1 MLMDRSVKN
10 MYNLE
15 KKDIRKYSKEFNKTY
30 CGKWINRFSLLPG
43 GIVVVS
49 VLLMIISVID
59 SYLEPTNTF
68 YNLEGVLYFISLVI
82 SGSIFAVTQLF
93 YYNMLDKY
101 ISRSSK

>member
-1 MLMDRSVKN
+1 

-15 KKDIRKYSKEFNKTY
+15 KKDIKKYSKEFNKTY
-30 CGKWINRFSLLPG
+30 CGKWLYWLSLLPG
-43 GIVVVS
+43 FIAVIS

-68 YNLEGVLYFISLVI
+68 YNLEGTLYFISLVV
-82 SGSIFAVTQLF
+82 SGSIFAVTQLIYF
-93 YYNMLDKY
+93 NVLDKY